1 MNVSNRIARAL
12 DFLKQAKEQIQ
23 AKVKEETSITMEKP
37 DPTGHGGTSTTGN
50 VASVIL
56 NTGNRR
62 LLTEGID
69 NADLKAKIDRIILR
83 MAVILTI
90 NSSDKNVRVAEFK
103 EFCRE
108 TYLLVN
114 EISWIQVNPNA
125 HIVLAH
131 GAELIEQNDSK
142 GLLNFTECG
151 IEANNKFLRQYRMN
165 YARKTSQFDNLSDCI
180 NRLWD
185 KSDPM
190 VLKVCDRLQCA
201 HCKGKGHTIRSCDEL
216 KEALHRCNSE
226 YETLVA
232 FLSY

>member
-1 MNVSNRIARAL
+1 ML
-12 DFLKQAKEQIQ
+12 EW
-23 AKVKEETSITMEKP
+23 
-37 DPTGHGGTSTTGN
+37 
-50 VASVIL
+50 L
-56 NTGNRR
+56 NS
-62 LLTEGID
+62 
-69 NADLKAKIDRIILR
+69 K
-83 MAVILTI
+83 
-90 NSSDKNVRVAEFK
+90 
-103 EFCRE
+103 FCCE

-114 EISWIQVNPNA
+114 EISWIQVSPSA

-131 GAELIEQNDSK
+131 SAELIEQNDSK